1 MTNINELATRD
12 SRFAPGHR
20 TCAGCTIPPIV
31 RTVMRAVGDRPV
43 VATAATGCLEVTST
57 IYPESSWEV
66 PYIHSAFE
74 NAAATASGIESAYK
88 FLKKKGELPEETE
101 KEPVFLVFG
110 GDGGTYDIGL
120 QSLSG
125 ALERGHN
132 LLYICYD
139 NQAYMNTGIQ
149 RSSATPHSA
158 WTTTTKC
165 GKAKQGKT
173 EFRKN
178 ITEIVAAHNIEY
190 IAQASVAHLQDLANK
205 VEKALEHKGPKFI
218 AVLEACVNGWKI
230 PTDMGF
236 EISRKAVE
244 TRFWPLYEIENGEYQ
259 ITHPVEDPEPIE
271 HFLEPQGRFKHLFKP
286 EKNETAIARIQSE
299 VDKRWEYIEMRN
311 NEMP

>member
-1 MTNINELATRD
+1 MKIKDLATRD
-12 SRFAPGHR
+12 SRFAAGHR

-31 RTVMRAVGDRPV
+31 RTVMRAIGDRPV
-43 VATAATGCLEVTST
+43 VVSAATGCMQVTST

-66 PYIHSAFE
+66 PYIHNAFE

-88 FLKKKGELPEETE
+88 YLKRNKQLLEETE

-149 RSSATPHSA
+149 RSSATPNCA
-158 WTTTTKC
+158 WTTTSEC
-165 GKAKQGKT
+165 GRVKQGKPQ
-173 EFRKN
+173 FRKN
-178 ITEIVAAHNIEY
+178 VTEIVAAHNIPY
-190 IAQASVAHLQDLANK
+190 VAQASVAHLQDLADK
-205 VEKALEHKGPKFI
+205 VEKAINYQGPKFI
-218 AVLEACVNGWKI
+218 AVLEACVSGWKI
-230 PTDMGF
+230 PTDMGI
-236 EISRKAVE
+236 EMSRRAVE
-244 TRFWPLYEIENGEYQ
+244 TRFWPLYEIEKTNYK
-259 ITHPVEDPEPIE
+259 ITHKVEDPKPIE

-286 EKNETAIARIQSE
+286 QKNTEAIDKIQKQ
-299 VDKRWEYIEMRN
+299 VDRRWKSLTSK
-311 NEMP
+311 